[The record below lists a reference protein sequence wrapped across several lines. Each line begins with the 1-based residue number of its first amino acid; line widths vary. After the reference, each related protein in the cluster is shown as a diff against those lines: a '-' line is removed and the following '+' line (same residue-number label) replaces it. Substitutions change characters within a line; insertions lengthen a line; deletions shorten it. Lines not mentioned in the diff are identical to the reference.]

1 VPDGAPRRVLIVED
15 AKTITLLLQIYL
27 MGWGLEFLEAG
38 NGQEG
43 LEVARRERPDLVVS
57 DVQMPL
63 LDGFGLCAA
72 IRRDPV
78 LCATPFVLLTGLKDA
93 AARARGTAAGA
104 SAFLHKPIVV
114 DDLRA
119 TVQRLLDLPHVP

>member
-43 LEVARRERPDLVVS
+43 LELARRERPDLVVS

-63 LDGFGLCAA
+63 MDGFGLCAA
-72 IRRDPV
+72 IRRDTC
-78 LCATPFVLLTGLKDA
+78 CAPRRSCCSPA
-93 AARARGTAAGA
+93 
-104 SAFLHKPIVV
+104 
-114 DDLRA
+114 
-119 TVQRLLDLPHVP
+119 

>member
-1 VPDGAPRRVLIVED
+1 
-15 AKTITLLLQIYL
+15 
-27 MGWGLEFLEAG
+27 
-38 NGQEG
+38 
-43 LEVARRERPDLVVS
+43 
-57 DVQMPL
+57 
-63 LDGFGLCAA
+63 
-72 IRRDPV
+72 V

-119 TVQRLLDLPHVP
+119 TVRRLLDLPHVP